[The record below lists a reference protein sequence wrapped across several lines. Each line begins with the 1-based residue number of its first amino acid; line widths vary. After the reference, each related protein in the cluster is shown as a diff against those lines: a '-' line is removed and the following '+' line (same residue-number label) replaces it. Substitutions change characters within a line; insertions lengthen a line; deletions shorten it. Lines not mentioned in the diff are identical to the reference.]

1 MAGLAGHIAF
11 VTGGSRGLG
20 LAIGHA
26 LAGIGVHVALGYVS
40 KQPEAQQAA
49 ATLAARFGV
58 QALAVGAD
66 VSQSPEVNRA
76 VDEIESKLGPISILV
91 NNAGI
96 NPPGKIDSLTETD
109 FDRTIQ
115 VNLKSAFLVTQR
127 VLPAM
132 RAARFGRIIMMSSIA
147 AQTGGVIGPHYA
159 ASKAGLHG
167 LMHSYAS
174 LLAPEGITA
183 NVIAPALIDTDMVKN
198 NPNVTPSLLPVK
210 RFGTPEEVAD
220 VVLTLVRNGYLTG
233 QTINV
238 NGGWY
243 LS

>member
-1 MAGLAGHIAF
+1 MDELKGRIAF

-26 LAGIGVHVALGYVS
+26 LASIGVNVALGYRS
-40 KQPEAQQAA
+40 NEYEAKKAA
-49 ATLAARFGV
+49 GELVATFGV
-58 QALAVGAD
+58 EAIAVGAD
-66 VSQSPEVNRA
+66 VSNSSQVNRA
-76 VDEIESKLGPISILV
+76 IAEIEAKLGSVSILI

-96 NPPGKIDSLTETD
+96 NPPGKIDTLTEAD
-109 FDRTIQ
+109 FDKTIL

-132 RAARFGRIIMMSSIA
+132 RAAKFGRIIMMSSIA

-167 LMHSYAS
+167 LIHSYAN
-174 LLAPEGITA
+174 LLAKEGITA
-183 NVIAPALIDTDMVKN
+183 NAIAPALIETDMIKG
-198 NPNVTPSLLPVK
+198 NPNVSPDLLPVK
-210 RFGTPEEVAD
+210 RFGKPEEVAD

-233 QTINV
+233 QTINI

-243 LS
+243 HS

>member
-1 MAGLAGHIAF
+1 MEKMKERIAF

-26 LAGIGVHVALGYVS
+26 LASIGVNVALGYLTHER
-40 KQPEAQQAA
+40 EATTAA
-49 ATLAARFGV
+49 EELAAEFGV
-58 QALAVGAD
+58 KAIAVGAD
-66 VSQSPEVNRA
+66 VSNSSEVNRA
-76 VDEIESKLGPISILV
+76 IAEIESQLGSVSILI

-96 NPPGKIDSLTETD
+96 NPAGKLDTLTEAD
-109 FDRTIQ
+109 FDKTIL

-132 RAARFGRIIMMSSIA
+132 RAAKFGRIIMMSSIA

-174 LLAPEGITA
+174 LLAKEGITA
-183 NVIAPALIDTDMVKN
+183 NAIAPALIDTDMVKD
-198 NPNVTPSLLPVK
+198 NPNVSPHLLPVK

-233 QTINV
+233 QTINI
-238 NGGWY
+238 NGGWHH
-243 LS
+243 S

>member
-1 MAGLAGHIAF
+1 MTELKGRVALI
-11 VTGGSRGLG
+11 TGGSRGIG
-20 LAIGHA
+20 LAIGRA
-26 LAGIGVHVALGYVS
+26 LASSGVQVALGYVS
-40 KQPEAQQAA
+40 RKSEATQAA
-49 ATLAARFGV
+49 EELATTFGV
-58 QALAVGAD
+58 KTLAVGGD
-66 VSQSPEVNRA
+66 VAIAAEVNRA
-76 VDEIESKLGPISILV
+76 LGEVEAQLGPVGILI

-96 NPPGKIDSLTETD
+96 NPAGRLDTLTEAD
-109 FDRTIQ
+109 FDRTIH

-167 LMHSYAS
+167 LMHSYAG
-174 LLAPEGITA
+174 LLAKEGITA
-183 NVIAPALIDTDMVKN
+183 NVIAPALIDTDMVRN
-198 NPNVTPSLLPVK
+198 NPKVSAELLPVK
-210 RFGTPEEVAD
+210 RFGTCEEVAD
-220 VVLTLVRNGYLTG
+220 VALTLIRNGYITG

-243 LS
+243 PS